1 MYRILLTF
9 CAFCAL
15 QTTCGEQSSL
25 YLDEIR
31 SLSELP
37 MDKLIQIKSSLA
49 SENGEPVR
57 HKFPMRRFTIE
68 EICSTL
74 RDDFPKHI

>member
-1 MYRILLTF
+1 MYPILLTIS
-9 CAFCAL
+9 ALCAL
-15 QTTCGEQSSL
+15 QTTCEEQSCL

-49 SENGEPVR
+49 SENGKSLR
-57 HKFPMRRFTIE
+57 HKFPV
-68 EICSTL
+68 
-74 RDDFPKHI
+74 K